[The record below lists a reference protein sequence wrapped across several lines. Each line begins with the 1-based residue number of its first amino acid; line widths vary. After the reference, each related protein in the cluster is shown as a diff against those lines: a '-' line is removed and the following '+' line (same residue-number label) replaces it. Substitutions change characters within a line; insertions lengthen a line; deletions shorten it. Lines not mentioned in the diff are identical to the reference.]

1 MYSREV
7 RVSQYQE
14 INEIYLINK
23 LNAGKKKNRT
33 TPIIAFWKKIKAL
46 DKSLAA
52 IPFKIK

>member
-23 LNAGKKKNRT
+23 LNAGKKKQNHT
-33 TPIIAFWKKIKAL
+33 NNCILKKNKGIG
-46 DKSLAA
+46 
-52 IPFKIK
+52 